1 MKARESRRNIQN
13 DYNYNL
19 QKYLND
25 NQILLSTIQEIQSNQ
40 FFEIVSKDIFC
51 SKIKNICK
59 SEQNNNL
66 YYVDRSHPSQFIINK
81 IAKELEKKM
90 KKIFK

>member
-1 MKARESRRNIQN
+1 MKARENRRNIKN

-25 NQILLSTIQEIQSNQ
+25 NQVLLTTIQEIQSNQ
-40 FFEIVSKDIFC
+40 LFEIVSEDIFC

-59 SEQNNNL
+59 SEYNNNL